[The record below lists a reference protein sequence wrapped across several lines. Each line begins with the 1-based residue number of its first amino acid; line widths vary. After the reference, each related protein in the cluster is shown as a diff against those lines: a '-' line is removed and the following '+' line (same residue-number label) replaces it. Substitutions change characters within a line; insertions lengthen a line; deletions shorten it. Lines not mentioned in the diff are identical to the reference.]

1 MLSVTTHRDK
11 EIVNH
16 RADMVPNQG
25 SCITESGRSL
35 DQSELVCAIGEDKT
49 ASSSLGFV
57 TSNFD
62 SLELTPLSSGRLEC
76 SVVERGLIWRS
87 RMAAGRALGAEAL
100 YVCTVLLLD
109 YSASCSR
116 FAEYLFYC
124 SVSTRKCRFNCSM
137 LMCCLVRSQFSD
149 LIELSVILR
158 VVCSRECRPLTVY
171 SAMWIA
177 SGLRRQY
184 EVRKW
189 ISRCFCISTH
199 SG

>member
-1 MLSVTTHRDK
+1 MFLRKSSLIHVHIPQALKPLRFGIFSCQTFECPPSLVQTTKMLSVTTHRDK

-62 SLELTPLSSGRLEC
+62 SLELSPLSSGRLEC

-109 YSASCSR
+109 YSASCR
-116 FAEYLFYC
+116 FAEYLFYW
-124 SVSTRKCRFNCSM
+124 SVSTRKFRFNCSM
-137 LMCCLVRSQFSD
+137 LMCCLVRSYNS
-149 LIELSVILR
+149 LN
-158 VVCSRECRPLTVY
+158 
-171 SAMWIA
+171 
-177 SGLRRQY
+177 
-184 EVRKW
+184 
-189 ISRCFCISTH
+189 
-199 SG
+199 